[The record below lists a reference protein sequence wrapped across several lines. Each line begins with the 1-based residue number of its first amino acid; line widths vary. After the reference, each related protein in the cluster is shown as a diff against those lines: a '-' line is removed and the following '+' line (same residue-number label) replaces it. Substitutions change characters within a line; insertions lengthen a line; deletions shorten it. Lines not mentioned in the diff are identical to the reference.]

1 MKLAAHALTM
11 RHILLLS
18 DRPEQVM
25 ILAEALGREDV
36 VIARE
41 AGVPEPDL
49 IVVIARRADAGKLET
64 IRRLMKER
72 PVPVV
77 MFVDEGDEDTA
88 AAATE
93 AGVSAFVIDGLRKER
108 IRPILRAAEARFQ
121 KMQGLRRE
129 LEKVRS
135 DLKDRKL
142 VERAKGLL
150 MKQRGCDE
158 EEAYAALRTLA
169 MKQNKRL
176 GEIAESVI
184 NAAALLK

>member
-1 MKLAAHALTM
+1 MKLAANALTM

-25 ILAEALGREDV
+25 ILEEALGREDV

-64 IRRLMKER
+64 IRRLMKAR

-77 MFVDEGDEDTA
+77 MFVDEGDEEA
-88 AAATE
+88 AAVATE
-93 AGVSAFVIDGLRKER
+93 AGVCAFVIDGLREER

-121 KMQGLRRE
+121 KMQKLRRE